1 MKRRSRRCRIR
12 ALLDQQGGRC
22 FYCRQELGEEDA
34 SLDHLV
40 PLSAGGLS
48 SSENLVVCCRPVNYF
63 FGNVLASI
71 KMRILA
77 DSDFLQTISRWC
89 LVVDR
94 NRTS

>member
-1 MKRRSRRCRIR
+1 MKGRSRQCRIR

-40 PLSAGGLS
+40 PLSAGGRS
-48 SSENLVVCCRPVNYF
+48 DPENLVVCCRPVNYF
-63 FGNVLASI
+63 LGNVSLSV

-77 DSDFLQTISRWC
+77 DSGFLQTISRWC

-94 NRTS
+94 NRS